1 MKSMFGIVFTAAVGA
16 AEFIMHHS
24 FLLIAIYAISS
35 VITYLVYAI
44 DKHAARKGAWRIPE
58 AQLHLLALIGGWP
71 GAMLA
76 QHIVRHKS
84 KKPSFRFVFWITA
97 VLNSAAAIWLLSPKG
112 AVMLTALTGG
122 SG

>member
-76 QHIVRHKS
+76 QQIVRHKS
-84 KKPSFRFVFWITA
+84 KKPSFRFVFWITV